1 MLSVMGNQTPANEIA
16 IIARQQGEALT
27 KKDTQQAEQTL
38 ALVQQFRVT
47 DPTTFE
53 FASKFLLSTKA
64 EHTRIDAQRKQVTG
78 PFTDALRNLQAF
90 FRRPLDM
97 LEKAEGHLK
106 HEIARYNRE
115 IEAQRAA
122 EASAGLPVLAAPPL
136 SEVQGVTIVK
146 TRAFEI
152 TDPEQ
157 VPRQFCSPDPKKIQ
171 AHLDG
176 GGLEAIRGVK
186 FFDRETVRASRGA
199 R

>member
-78 PFTDALRNLQAF
+78 PFRTPCGTFKPFSVVRSTCW
-90 FRRPLDM
+90 RR
-97 LEKAEGHLK
+97 
-106 HEIARYNRE
+106 RR
-115 IEAQRAA
+115 
-122 EASAGLPVLAAPPL
+122 
-136 SEVQGVTIVK
+136 VT
-146 TRAFEI
+146 
-152 TDPEQ
+152 
-157 VPRQFCSPDPKKIQ
+157 
-171 AHLDG
+171 
-176 GGLEAIRGVK
+176 
-186 FFDRETVRASRGA
+186 
-199 R
+199 